1 MSYYKIDSHIKKY
14 IKTELYNY
22 EKNKKKIDEIRD
34 DIINETPYNDGQ
46 PKGNT
51 TSDSTAIKADK
62 LLTTRAILI
71 ATEKVKNIDRALQK
85 LNEEERK
92 DVELIFFKGHSQAYA
107 ETYDN
112 ISKDM
117 YYNLMDKM
125 IYLTAI
131 EYGEI

>member
-1 MSYYKIDSHIKKY
+1 MSYYKIDRHIKKY

-22 EKNKKKIDEIRD
+22 EKNKKKINEIRD
-34 DIINETPYNDGQ
+34 DIIDETPYNDGQ
-46 PKGNT
+46 PRGNGI
-51 TSDSTAIKADK
+51 SDSTAKKADK
-62 LLTTRAILI
+62 LITTRAILI
-71 ATEKVKNIDRALQK
+71 ATEKVRNIDRALQR
-85 LNEEERK
+85 LNEQERR
-92 DVELIFFKGHSQAYA
+92 DVELIFFKGHSQKYA

-125 IYLTAI
+125 IYLTAV